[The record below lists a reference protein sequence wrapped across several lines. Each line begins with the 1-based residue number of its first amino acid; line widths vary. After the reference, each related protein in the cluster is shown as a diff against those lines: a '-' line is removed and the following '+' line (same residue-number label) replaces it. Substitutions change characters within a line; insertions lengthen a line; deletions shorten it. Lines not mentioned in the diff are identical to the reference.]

1 MEHQLFFA
9 EQVCPAGRKK
19 GRGDM
24 PLLVGCLNQRNAF
37 GRAERCGRT
46 DARQKAWH
54 IGAIHRAGPGGY
66 ADSFDLRQVH
76 LLAQFC
82 QHFRQGGGMVEQR
95 IALAQAQLTLPH
107 GQEAFAIANNLSG
120 VCVKHGQRGCVIAC
134 IDAQRSHSSA
144 GLSCARAT
152 VPSRPLTN

>member
-24 PLLVGCLNQRNAF
+24 PLLVGRLNQWNAF
-37 GRAERCGRT
+37 GRAKRCGRT

-82 QHFRQGGGMVEQR
+82 QHFR
-95 IALAQAQLTLPH
+95 
-107 GQEAFAIANNLSG
+107 
-120 VCVKHGQRGCVIAC
+120 
-134 IDAQRSHSSA
+134 
-144 GLSCARAT
+144 
-152 VPSRPLTN
+152 

>member
-1 MEHQLFFA
+1 MGTLARPHGIKGEICIDWYADSPLLLTTPLWIQAGDAAPRPVRPLAVQKVSGSAGHMEHQLFFA

-24 PLLVGCLNQRNAF
+24 PLLVGRLNQRNAF

-82 QHFRQGGGMVEQR
+82 QHFR
-95 IALAQAQLTLPH
+95 
-107 GQEAFAIANNLSG
+107 
-120 VCVKHGQRGCVIAC
+120 
-134 IDAQRSHSSA
+134 
-144 GLSCARAT
+144 
-152 VPSRPLTN
+152 